1 MTKPTRPDPDALEPF
16 LISGCVTYISYVAD
30 CH

>member
-1 MTKPTRPDPDALEPF
+1 MTKPTRPVRDALEPF
-16 LISGCVTYISYVAD
+16 LISGSITYISYVAD